1 MSEKE
6 KEIATR
12 IAEAIKVLPQDKKER
27 WLGYAEGVTDMAAR
41 RQQETAQATVD
52 MAAQLGA

>member
-6 KEIATR
+6 QEIATR
-12 IAEAIKVLPQDKKER
+12 IAEAIKVLPPDKKER

-41 RQQETAQATVD
+41 HQQEAAQ
-52 MAAQLGA
+52 AAQLGA